1 MNASRRSERGAPGVS
16 LGVPVE
22 ELVRLIR
29 GRYKPDIL
37 IRLGKVDRLR
47 FAQLRRAI
55 PGLSDRALARQLD
68 ELERDGLIERTVYPE
83 VPARVEYTLT
93 PLGHALCPLIKQM
106 WKWSVQHL
114 GGRRAHAADH

>member
-1 MNASRRSERGAPGVS
+1 MNVSRRRERTAPGVS

-83 VPARVEYTLT
+83 VPPRVEYNLT
-93 PLGHALCPLIKQM
+93 PLGHTLCPLIKQM
-106 WKWSVQHL
+106 WKWSVRHL
-114 GGRRAHAADH
+114 GGWPR

>member
-1 MNASRRSERGAPGVS
+1 MNLSRRRERSASDAS

-37 IRLGKVDRLR
+37 IRLGKLDRLR
-47 FAQLRRAI
+47 FTQLRRAI

-83 VPARVEYTLT
+83 VPPVSSTT
-93 PLGHALCPLIKQM
+93 
-106 WKWSVQHL
+106 
-114 GGRRAHAADH
+114 